1 MSRASPATVVAI
13 DPNWDVTPTG
23 TVTYLVLGAPPATG
37 AVQAELGRLDVAVSS
52 RAAIAD
58 YTTARAAKLDN
69 LDATISSRS
78 APATAQTIDQTT
90 ALPGSPVAGSV
101 GEALKRADTNCDATV
116 SSRSTLAAGAAMTLT
131 AGERTAIADAHLDEA
146 AGVEAGLTPRQHH
159 RLVAAALYGKAS
171 GLPNSPVFRDTNDTK
186 NRITATTDASG
197 NRTVVT
203 KDGT

>member
-1 MSRASPATVVAI
+1 MKCTVNGTVVAI
-13 DPNWDVTPTG
+13 DPNWDVTPTR

-116 SSRSTLAAGAAMTLT
+116 WNLENGKKLNYSLLVPHLI
-131 AGERTAIADAHLDEA
+131 ERYGFYEGKGTPYRVEPRAILE
-146 AGVEAGLTPRQHH
+146 
-159 RLVAAALYGKAS
+159 
-171 GLPNSPVFRDTNDTK
+171 VFDFLKPAKQR
-186 NRITATTDASG
+186 
-197 NRTVVT
+197 
-203 KDGT
+203 